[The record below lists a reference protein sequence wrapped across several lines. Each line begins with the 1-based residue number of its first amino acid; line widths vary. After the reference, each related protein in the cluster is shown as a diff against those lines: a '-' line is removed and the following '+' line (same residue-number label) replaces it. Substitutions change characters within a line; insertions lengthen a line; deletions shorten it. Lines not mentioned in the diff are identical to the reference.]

1 MVWNK
6 NKKNIYPSMP
16 QFHYIILVCEGLL
29 IIGSCLLDSKKVAH
43 IGAMGAIAKHWFDFS
58 AGLSLLASSAYN
70 VLVYFYQITVPGEAL
85 ILWPSMKMETLC
97 F

>member
-29 IIGSCLLDSKKVAH
+29 IIGSCLLDGKKVAH
-43 IGAMGAIAKHWFDFS
+43 TGAMMPLLNI
-58 AGLSLLASSAYN
+58 GLIFQLA
-70 VLVYFYQITVPGEAL
+70 
-85 ILWPSMKMETLC
+85 
-97 F
+97 